1 MTKYLIKAK
10 VEVNGV
16 VEKHDIIG
24 AIFGQTEGL
33 LGEQFDLR
41 ALQDKGRIGRIQV
54 NTRTYNGKTVG
65 EIIIPSN
72 LDRIETALIAA
83 MIESVERVG
92 PYNAKIQVVDIID
105 VRMEKIKRI
114 VERAKEILRT
124 WSRTKSPDLKEIL
137 LEIQQAMKTP
147 EPIKYGPENLPA
159 GPDVERS
166 DTVILVEGRADVINL
181 LRYGITNTIAL
192 GGARKVPE
200 TIANLAKRKKIIA
213 FLDGDHGGDLILKE
227 ILRSI
232 KVDKIARAPPG
243 KEVEELTGREIK
255 EALSKAIPT
264 KKFLEEL
271 IAAGSKEAQYLLQV
285 QERLSRQTPP
295 VQQAKKQVTKAAV
308 VEEKPKEKEEKK
320 EKVEK
325 EKAKTEVKHV
335 EEVISIP
342 KQIKNDIKSLLGTL
356 EAILYTKDWKPIKRI
371 PVRDL
376 VNVLDEM
383 DERTVYAIVFDG
395 IVTQRLVEKAGA
407 KKVKLLIGAKI
418 GKINEKPQDIIILTF
433 NDLL

>member
-1 MTKYLIKAK
+1 VTKYLIKAK

-92 PYNAKIQVVDIID
+92 PYTAKIQVVDIID

-159 GPDVERS
+159 GPDVDRS

-264 KKFLEEL
+264 RKFLEEL

-285 QERLSRQTPP
+285 QERLSRQAPSVP
-295 VQQAKKQVTKAAV
+295 QAKKQVVKTAV
-308 VEEKPKEKEEKK
+308 VEEKPKEKEEK
-320 EKVEK
+320 KVEK

-342 KQIKNDIKSLLGTL
+342 KQIKSDIKSLLGTL

-371 PVRDL
+371 PVREL

-383 DERTVYAIVFDG
+383 DEGTVYAIVFDG

-418 GKINEKPQDIIILTF
+418 GKISEKPQDIIILTF

>member
-92 PYNAKIQVVDIID
+92 PYTAKIQVVDIID

-159 GPDVERS
+159 GPDVDRS

-264 KKFLEEL
+264 RKFLEEL
-271 IAAGSKEAQYLLQV
+271 IATGSKEAQYLLQV
-285 QERLSRQTPP
+285 QERLSRQAPSVP
-295 VQQAKKQVTKAAV
+295 QAKKQVVKTAV
-308 VEEKPKEKEEKK
+308 VEEKPKEKEEK
-320 EKVEK
+320 KVEK

-342 KQIKNDIKSLLGTL
+342 KQIKSDIKSLLGTL

-371 PVRDL
+371 PVREL

-383 DERTVYAIVFDG
+383 DEGTVYAIVFDG

-418 GKINEKPQDIIILTF
+418 GKISEKPQDIIILTF

>member
-1 MTKYLIKAK
+1 VTKYLIKAK

-92 PYNAKIQVVDIID
+92 PYTAKIQVVDIID

-159 GPDVERS
+159 GPDVDRS

-264 KKFLEEL
+264 RKFLEEL
-271 IAAGSKEAQYLLQV
+271 IATGSKEAQYLLQV
-285 QERLSRQTPP
+285 QERLSRQAPSVP
-295 VQQAKKQVTKAAV
+295 QAKKQVVKTAV
-308 VEEKPKEKEEKK
+308 VEEKPKEKEEK
-320 EKVEK
+320 KVEK

-342 KQIKNDIKSLLGTL
+342 KQIKSDIKSLLGTL

-371 PVRDL
+371 PVREL

-383 DERTVYAIVFDG
+383 DEGTVYAIVFDG

-418 GKINEKPQDIIILTF
+418 GKISEKPQDIIILTF

>member
-92 PYNAKIQVVDIID
+92 PYTAKIQVVDIID

-159 GPDVERS
+159 GPDVDRS

-264 KKFLEEL
+264 RKFLEEL

-285 QERLSRQTPP
+285 QERLSRQASP
-295 VQQAKKQVTKAAV
+295 VPQAKKQVVKTAV
-308 VEEKPKEKEEKK
+308 MEEKPKEKEEK
-320 EKVEK
+320 KVEK

-342 KQIKNDIKSLLGTL
+342 KQIKSDIKSLLGTL

-371 PVRDL
+371 PVREL

-383 DERTVYAIVFDG
+383 DEGTVYAIVFDG

-418 GKINEKPQDIIILTF
+418 GKISEKPQDIIILTF